1 MGWLLQIKLETQN
14 YLKKSCGVMI
24 NNWLIGQYANVPIGC
39 AAISGRAV
47 GH

>member
-1 MGWLLQIKLETQN
+1 MPALSAKRSF
-14 YLKKSCGVMI
+14 LKKSCGVMI